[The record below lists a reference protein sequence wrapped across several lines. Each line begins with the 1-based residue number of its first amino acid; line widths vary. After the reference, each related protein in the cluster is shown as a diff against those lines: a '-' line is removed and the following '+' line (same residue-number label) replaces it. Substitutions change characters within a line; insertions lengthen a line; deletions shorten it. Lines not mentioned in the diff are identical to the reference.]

1 MDKQSKLNVFK
12 CLTLFIFRI
21 TQVEAKLNRNMQAC
35 ACWDFF
41 IMKCLDMP
49 QLVPINIVDKI
60 VKTSR
65 ED

>member
-12 CLTLFIFRI
+12 CLTLF
-21 TQVEAKLNRNMQAC
+21 V
-35 ACWDFF
+35 